1 MDIYNNLPPELQSI
15 IQKKYERI
23 LLHERLKEAQ
33 RYLSYFLLPRH
44 KCIHTFSCLY
54 FQTARTQFSV
64 FSTVSV
70 IDHDD
75 PGYNLNKVTVHIDKD
90 SPEKNSIVSTQLF
103 NLRGYVEYFT
113 SERSNEYTKN
123 ARMVGETVDG
133 YLNFHSGEIDFCI
146 NQYHKMLDVRE
157 KPW

>member
-1 MDIYNNLPPELQSI
+1 MEKKKKRKKKMDIYNKLCPELQII

-33 RYLSYFLLPRH
+33 RYLSYFLLPRR
-44 KCIHTFSCLY
+44 KCIHTFSCLF
-54 FQTARTQFSV
+54 FQNVRTQFSV

-70 IDHDD
+70 IDHAD
-75 PGYNLNKVTVHIDKD
+75 PEYNLNKVTVHIHDRN

-103 NLRGYVEYFT
+103 NLRGYVEYWDFQ
-113 SERSNEYTKN
+113 S
-123 ARMVGETVDG
+123 GE
-133 YLNFHSGEIDFCI
+133 EIDFCI

-157 KPW
+157 RPW